1 MMTRQF
7 LLGAAVAVALIG
19 NAQAATIEGWYV
31 SLEGGGNWIDDNDVS
46 ESFNGGPP
54 ATTTFQFDSGWAG
67 LAAVGY
73 GMRGFRFELEG
84 GYRANQLQSNAGDF
98 NEWSAMANVLYDI
111 RVTNSVRLSLGAGAG
126 GDFANLQL
134 VSPSLDDDDWN
145 FAYQGIAGV
154 SVALSKHLDLVL
166 NYHYL
171 RVMEPEFSGP
181 GRLIETN
188 GTWIFAMDDVS
199 KHTATVGLRYA
210 FGAEEA
216 PPPPVEAPPPPP
228 PVAEVEV
235 PREFIVFFGHNQSN
249 LTPEA
254 QEVVRQAAMAAKHFG
269 NASITLVGHA
279 DRSGSDKY
287 NDALSLKRAV
297 SVKGA
302 LVSEG
307 IADSAVSVSG
317 KGEGDPLVP
326 TADGVREPQNRRVHI
341 SL

>member
-1 MMTRQF
+1 MTRT
-7 LLGAAVAVALIG
+7 LLLSATAAMALAG
-19 NAQAATIEGWYV
+19 NAQAANIEGWYV

-46 ESFNGGPP
+46 ESFNGGVP
-54 ATTTFQFDSGWAG
+54 TVTTFQFDSGWAG

-154 SVALSKHLDLVL
+154 SVALSKRLDLVF

-171 RVMEPEFSGP
+171 RVMSPDFSGP
-181 GRLIETN
+181 GTVVETD
-188 GTWIFAMDDVS
+188 GTWDIAMDDVS

-216 PPPPVEAPPPPP
+216 PPPVEAPPPPP

-249 LTPEA
+249 LTSEA

-269 NASITLVGHA
+269 NVTISLVGHA

-287 NDALSLKRAV
+287 NNALSLKRSV

-302 LVSEG
+302 LVGEG
-307 IADSAVSVSG
+307 VADTAISVSG